1 MRADRSSIKRKAEMD
16 QKGAILIVDDDASS
30 CATLA
35 RILISKGY
43 QTDTA
48 ATGHQALEKVEG
60 QSFNVAL
67 VDIRLPD
74 VDGTDLLGP
83 FRERQPDMAVVL
95 VTAYASIQSAV
106 QALNQ
111 GAAAYIVK
119 PMDMD
124 GMLATVRQV
133 LDRQRL
139 VVENRRLY
147 EEIQRELAE
156 RKRAQEALA
165 REGNL
170 LRTLMDSLPD
180 SVFVKDRECRFI
192 AANAAQLRLLG
203 LQAQEQLIGRMD
215 ADFLPAETAE
225 KRLVEDQYVIHSGQ
239 PILEQERVT
248 DRKGSVRW
256 LLVTKVPLRDSQ
268 GRIVGLVGV
277 SRDVTQ
283 HKSLQDQLRQAE
295 KIEAIGRLAGGI
307 AHDFNNHL
315 MVINNEARFILDDL
329 DPDSPLHEGLAA
341 ICQAGESAAELTS
354 KLMSL
359 SRSERRETRVL
370 NLNQVLEGMSTMLR
384 RVIAEDVNLVM
395 RLDQH
400 VGKVR
405 ADPVEFE
412 RIVVNLAVNA
422 RDAMP
427 TGGTLTLETANVELD
442 EAGVKA
448 FPVASP
454 GPFVLLA
461 ITDTGSGMT
470 PEVRERIFEPFFT
483 TKKGGAGTGL
493 GLATVY
499 RVVSEAGG
507 GIAVDTEPGQGTTFR
522 IYWPR
527 LEERQERRHPRS
539 PAEAL
544 PQGSETVLVVDD
556 EDYVRSLAVRML
568 RGLGYN
574 VLAASTGPEAIQLC
588 KTSDQRIDLLLTDVV
603 MPGMNGR
610 EVVDALSSADP
621 DLGVVYMTGY
631 GLQIIGKAGLD
642 PSHPLV
648 QKPFTTEKLAA
659 TVREALDAVATE

>member
-1 MRADRSSIKRKAEMD
+1 MD
-16 QKGAILIVDDDASS
+16 QKGAILIVDDDAST

-60 QSFNVAL
+60 QSFNAAL

-124 GMLATVRQV
+124 EMLATVRQV

-147 EEIQRELAE
+147 EETQRELAK

-180 SVFVKDRECRFI
+180 SVFVKDRECCFI

-239 PILEQERVT
+239 PILDWEERVT
-248 DRKGSVRW
+248 DREGKVRW

-268 GRIVGLVGV
+268 GRIVGLVSV
-277 SRDVTQ
+277 SRDITQ
-283 HKSLQDQLRQAE
+283 HKRLQDQLRQAE

-370 NLNQVLEGMSTMLR
+370 NLNQVLEGMSNMLR
-384 RVIAEDVNLVM
+384 RVIAEDVNLVL

-400 VGKVR
+400 LGKVR
-405 ADPVEFE
+405 ADSVEFE

-483 TKKGGAGTGL
+483 TKKRGAGTGL

-588 KTSDQRIDLLLTDVV
+588 KTSDQRVDLLLTDVV

-631 GLQIIGKAGLD
+631 GLQIIGKTGLD

-648 QKPFTTEKLAA
+648 QKPFTTERLAA